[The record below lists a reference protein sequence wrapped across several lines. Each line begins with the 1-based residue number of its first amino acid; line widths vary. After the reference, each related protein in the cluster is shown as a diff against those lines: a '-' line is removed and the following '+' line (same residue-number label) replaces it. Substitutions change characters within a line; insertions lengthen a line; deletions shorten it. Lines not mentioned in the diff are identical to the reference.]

1 MSTTPAVPPLPDPL
15 DPDRP
20 FPGQGRPEDDPD
32 LTPTPDPEIDPDEDP
47 DEQLPHS

>member
-1 MSTTPAVPPLPDPL
+1 L